1 MKNVP
6 VAMTKWMT
14 GLVALEH
21 INLRTADTAD
31 IMNLLDAMAEV
42 ECIYSV
48 NGGLWLRC
56 DLFH

>member
-21 INLRTADTAD
+21 INLR
-31 IMNLLDAMAEV
+31 NNG
-42 ECIYSV
+42 YS
-48 NGGLWLRC
+48 
-56 DLFH
+56 